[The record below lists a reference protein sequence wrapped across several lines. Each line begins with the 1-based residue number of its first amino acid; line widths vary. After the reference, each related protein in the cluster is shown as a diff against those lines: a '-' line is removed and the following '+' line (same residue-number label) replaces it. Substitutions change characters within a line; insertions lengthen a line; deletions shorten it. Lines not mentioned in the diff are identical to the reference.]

1 MNIFKGS
8 LDDEPAEDDTARKAA
23 LAVNQRTAEDVILI
37 AEAVLGQALQEL
49 RQHSRGSEWPQIVRK
64 SKRGNE
70 SKARIEEFLEG
81 RVRSCIQFSTEAHAH
96 EVACRVQMQPPSAD
110 GTGRSPLHDASAV
123 YLPETF
129 REWLEAE
136 VQQCM
141 KKWKERVTPTN

>member
-23 LAVNQRTAEDVILI
+23 LAVNQRTA
-37 AEAVLGQALQEL
+37 EL